1 MPDRD
6 LTIWPKP
13 VADRDFVHH
22 FCDAARILSDVVS
35 DVSHE
40 FAAAIAGRDQEV
52 DLFGAAVA
60 IAGLGGHTPDRHR
73 IASQLDLI
81 AEAVREEAG
90 ETLDCSRQVNA
101 INHQLFVEGGFHGN
115 RDDYSA
121 PENSYLDRVMDRRTG
136 IPITLSL
143 VYMEVAQRV
152 GLRCDGIGF
161 PGHFLVRC
169 GEPEA
174 AIYVDAFEQGTRLD
188 SEELL
193 ARLRSLPLGSATPES
208 FLAAVTRRQ
217 MLQRMLN
224 NLHVAFR
231 SARDM
236 ERWHATVDLLL
247 RIEPWNAALTGERG
261 MLNYR
266 LGNAAAA
273 LDDLGRY
280 VEATG
285 RPQVSAG
292 ALRLLDELRL
302 HQRGREETG

>member
-1 MPDRD
+1 MA
-6 LTIWPKP
+6 I
-13 VADRDFVHH
+13 
-22 FCDAARILSDVVS
+22 
-35 DVSHE
+35 
-40 FAAAIAGRDQEV
+40 AAI
-52 DLFGAAVA
+52 
-60 IAGLGGHTPDRHR
+60 GGHAVYKHQT
-73 IASQLDLI
+73 ASQLDLL
-81 AEAVREEAG
+81 AEAVREEVG
-90 ETLDCSRQVNA
+90 DTLNPSQLANA
-101 INHQLFVEGGFHGN
+101 INHQLFVEQGFHGN
-115 RDDYSA
+115 TGEYSA
-121 PENSYLDRVMDRRTG
+121 PENSYLDLVVVRKTG

-161 PGHFLVRC
+161 PGHFIVRC
-169 GEPEA
+169 GDPEDP
-174 AIYVDAFEQGTRLD
+174 IYIDAFQQGARLD
-188 SEELL
+188 REELL
-193 ARLRSLPLGSATPES
+193 ARLHSMPLGGASPES

-217 MLQRMLN
+217 LLQRMLN

-247 RIEPWNAALTGERG
+247 RIEPWNATLTGERG

-266 LGNAAAA
+266 LGNAPAA
-273 LDDLGRY
+273 LEDLERY

-302 HQRGREETG
+302 HHGGREETP

>member
-1 MPDRD
+1 M
-6 LTIWPKP
+6 
-13 VADRDFVHH
+13 
-22 FCDAARILSDVVS
+22 VS
-35 DVSHE
+35 EVCHE
-40 FAAAIAGRDQEV
+40 FAAAIAGSDQDV
-52 DLFGAAVA
+52 DLFGGAMA
-60 IAGLGGHTPDRHR
+60 IAALGGHPVDKHR
-73 IASQLDLI
+73 TASQLDLI
-81 AEAVREEAG
+81 GEAVREAVG
-90 ETLDCSRQVNA
+90 DSLDPSQLANA
-101 INHQLFVEGGFHGN
+101 ITHRLFVEDGFHGN
-115 RDDYSA
+115 TGEYSA
-121 PENSYLDRVMDRRTG
+121 PENSYLDRVVERRTG

-161 PGHFLVRC
+161 PGHFIVRC
-169 GEPEA
+169 GEPEKP
-174 AIYVDAFEQGTRLD
+174 IYIDAFQQGARLD
-188 SEELL
+188 REELL
-193 ARLRSLPLGSATPES
+193 ARLRGMPLGGASPES
-208 FLAAVTRRQ
+208 YLAAVTRRQ
-217 MLQRMLN
+217 ILQRMLN

-247 RIEPWNAALTGERG
+247 RIEPWNATLTGERG

-273 LDDLGRY
+273 LDDLERY

-302 HQRGREETG
+302 HHGGREETA